1 MRMRAV
7 TAAACVAAA
16 LTGLAACGGSSPHV
30 NAAAS
35 HSASARSSASSSPA
49 SPESTRSRSASD
61 ITGKWTGSCNFP
73 GLQFQDMQLNPDS
86 TAVVGGSETAWATI
100 EKQNPGASI

>member
-1 MRMRAV
+1 MRAV

-16 LTGLAACGGSSPHV
+16 LTGIAACGGSSPHV

-100 EKQNPGASI
+100 EKQNPGASR